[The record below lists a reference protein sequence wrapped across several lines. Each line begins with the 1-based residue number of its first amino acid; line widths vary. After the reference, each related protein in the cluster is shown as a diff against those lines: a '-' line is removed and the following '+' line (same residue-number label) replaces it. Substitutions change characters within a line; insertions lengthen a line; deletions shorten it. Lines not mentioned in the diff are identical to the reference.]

1 MKMAADK
8 RAGLIYTGCLR
19 RDVFLL
25 RGAVMANDDYDEV
38 DETEDP
44 VDNDEDDDEVAAED
58 AEPAA
63 AAEGSSGGGGGEAA
77 AARTD
82 VDTAES
88 LTVSSKE
95 ALRRQLEEEM
105 ERFLA
110 KGGRVQEIPP
120 DVTAD
125 PPQKPVSNYGSK
137 PI

>member
-1 MKMAADK
+1 
-8 RAGLIYTGCLR
+8 
-19 RDVFLL
+19 
-25 RGAVMANDDYDEV
+25 MANDDYDEM
-38 DETEDP
+38 DETADP
-44 VDNDEDDDEVAAED
+44 VDDEAEDDTEVEADGDAPVAEAA
-58 AEPAA
+58 
-63 AAEGSSGGGGGEAA
+63 GGGEAPIS
-77 AARTD
+77 RTD
-82 VDTAES
+82 MDEAES

-110 KGGRVQEIPP
+110 KGGKVQEIPP

>member
-1 MKMAADK
+1 MSFFA
-8 RAGLIYTGCLR
+8 
-19 RDVFLL
+19 
-25 RGAVMANDDYDEV
+25 RGAVMANDDYDEI
-38 DETEDP
+38 DETADP
-44 VDNDEDDDEVAAED
+44 VDNDEDDDEVEAAEGD
-58 AEPAA
+58 EPVA
-63 AAEGSSGGGGGEAA
+63 AAEGGSSEAV

-82 VDTAES
+82 IDTAES

-95 ALRRQLEEEM
+95 AIRRQLEEEM

-110 KGGRVQEIPP
+110 RGGKVQEIPP

>member
-1 MKMAADK
+1 
-8 RAGLIYTGCLR
+8 
-19 RDVFLL
+19 
-25 RGAVMANDDYDEV
+25 MANDDYDDF
-38 DETEDP
+38 DETDP
-44 VDNDEDDDEVAAED
+44 VEDDTEDEVEEGLDADAPAAE
-58 AEPAA
+58 
-63 AAEGSSGGGGGEAA
+63 EAA
-77 AARTD
+77 GEGAQAARKD
-82 VDTAES
+82 MDEAET

-110 KGGRVQEIPP
+110 RGGRVQEIPP

>member
-1 MKMAADK
+1 
-8 RAGLIYTGCLR
+8 
-19 RDVFLL
+19 
-25 RGAVMANDDYDEV
+25 MANEYDDFDETDPVENDTEDEGADELEAEAPAAESAGGDDAPVARKEV
-38 DETEDP
+38 DE
-44 VDNDEDDDEVAAED
+44 AE
-58 AEPAA
+58 
-63 AAEGSSGGGGGEAA
+63 
-77 AARTD
+77 T
-82 VDTAES
+82 

-110 KGGRVQEIPP
+110 LGGKVQEVPP

>member
-1 MKMAADK
+1 
-8 RAGLIYTGCLR
+8 
-19 RDVFLL
+19 
-25 RGAVMANDDYDEV
+25 MANDDYDEI
-38 DETEDP
+38 DETADP
-44 VDNDEDDDEVAAED
+44 VDNDEEEDEGEAEGD
-58 AEPAA
+58 EPAA
-63 AAEGSSGGGGGEAA
+63 AAEGGGSSEAV

-82 VDTAES
+82 IDTAES

-110 KGGRVQEIPP
+110 KGGKVQEIPP

>member
-1 MKMAADK
+1 
-8 RAGLIYTGCLR
+8 
-19 RDVFLL
+19 
-25 RGAVMANDDYDEV
+25 MANDDYDEV
-38 DETEDP
+38 DETADS
-44 VDNDEDDDEVAAED
+44 VDDETDEEAIDVDAED
-58 AEPAA
+58 GKA
-63 AAEGSSGGGGGEAA
+63 EAA
-77 AARTD
+77 AGGEGGSPAPRSD
-82 VDTAES
+82 VADAET

-110 KGGRVQEIPP
+110 KGGKVQEIAP

>member
-1 MKMAADK
+1 
-8 RAGLIYTGCLR
+8 
-19 RDVFLL
+19 
-25 RGAVMANDDYDEV
+25 MANDDYDDI
-38 DETEDP
+38 DETADP
-44 VDNDEDDDEVAAED
+44 VDNDEEEDEGDAEGEGD
-58 AEPAA
+58 EPAA
-63 AAEGSSGGGGGEAA
+63 AAEGGGSSEAA

-110 KGGRVQEIPP
+110 KGGKVQEIPP